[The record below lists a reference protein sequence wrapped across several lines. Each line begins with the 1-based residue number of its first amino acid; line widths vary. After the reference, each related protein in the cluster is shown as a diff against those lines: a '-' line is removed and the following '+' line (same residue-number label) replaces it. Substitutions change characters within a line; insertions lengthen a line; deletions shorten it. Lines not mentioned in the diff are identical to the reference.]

1 MGIQVDDNWWQN
13 LFDEIYLM
21 TDARSVCDEKL
32 TCQEVDFLEETLD
45 LDKSASILD
54 LCGGQGRH
62 SLELS
67 RRGFMNVTV
76 LDYSRYLIDLGGK
89 RAKQEGLNTIFIQG
103 DARNTGL
110 PGQSFQFIIIMASSF
125 GYFVNEDENKKILSE
140 TFRLLMPK
148 GTFLL
153 DLPERDYVL
162 QNFKSFSY
170 HKVNEDITVNRER
183 ELRGD
188 IVYSR
193 EMVISPKRGCIRD
206 KTYCIRLYNPEKIS
220 DLMYSAGFSSVTCQR
235 NFMNREAE
243 GDYGCMTNRMLVT
256 AKRNLKTQAALSP
269 KDY

>member
-1 MGIQVDDNWWQN
+1 MNIQADDNWWQD

-67 RRGFMNVTV
+67 RRGYKNITV
-76 LDYSRYLIDLGGK
+76 LDYSKYLIDLGK
-89 RAKQEGLNTIFIQG
+89 ERAKEEGLNTIFIQG

-125 GYFVNEDENKKILSE
+125 GYFANEDENKKILNE
-140 TFRLLMPK
+140 AFRLLMPE
-148 GTFLL
+148 GTLLL
-153 DLPERDYVL
+153 DLPDRDYVL
-162 QNFKSFSY
+162 QNFKPFSR
-170 HKVNEDITVNRER
+170 HKVNEDITVSRER
-183 ELRGD
+183 ELRDD
-188 IVYSR
+188 IIYSR
-193 EMVISPKRGCIRD
+193 ETVTSKKGGCIRD
-206 KTYCIRLYNPEKIS
+206 STYCTHLYSPEKIT
-220 DLMYSAGFSSVTCQR
+220 DFMYSAGFLSVICKR

-256 AKRNLKTQAALSP
+256 AKRI
-269 KDY
+269 